1 MNMVLAP
8 VVAAALALLSSA
20 TAQAIESL
28 MAPGRPGRA
37 GWPPAAIVAENGT
50 ALSDVRIWRA
60 TAVDPNLF
68 HLDWG
73 QVAEVLATIVVL
85 SFIVER
91 ALALLFEWRFFVN
104 APWSSGVKEPIAFLV
119 SLAVCWYW
127 RLDALSVILRG
138 EKVGPFGT
146 LLTAA
151 VIAGGSKAALKLFRD
166 VLGVEA
172 DNAKKVRLAGAKRDA
187 KPANPEPAG

>member
-1 MNMVLAP
+1 VVPGLAYQLGIL
-8 VVAAALALLSSA
+8 VAAPTNTIEYALRDRLGYQWALGAFEIA
-20 TAQAIESL
+20 TILA
-28 MAPGRPGRA
+28 
-37 GWPPAAIVAENGT
+37 
-50 ALSDVRIWRA
+50 
-60 TAVDPNLF
+60 
-68 HLDWG
+68 
-73 QVAEVLATIVVL
+73 LATIVVL

-187 KPANPEPAG
+187 DSAKARTGYFLRPQRTGPHAALR